1 MVSLRVAREF
11 HSDDEQPPRPPLK
24 SGNCGHVGW
33 VKQSV
38 KCFII
43 SCNRR
48 MRLKL
53 KLFCI
58 IDK

>member
-11 HSDDEQPPRPPLK
+11 HSDDEQPPRPPPWK

-48 MRLKL
+48 MWLK
-53 KLFCI
+53 
-58 IDK
+58 